1 MRDCA
6 FARCV
11 WMASPIGFPP
21 CPHRSSSSMDW
32 IASWVAVLNPENFA
46 ICLMILWAIW
56 GAHILASRCIS
67 WWQAFIRTAV
77 PTVTASARLHQDV
90 KWSRPRTN
98 FLKINIDGAWNES
111 SKQGGVGMINDRSIF
126 MRLIVDAQNRRGL
139 RTT

>member
-6 FARCV
+6 FARWV

-56 GAHILASRCIS
+56 GARNN
-67 WWQAFIRTAV
+67 
-77 PTVTASARLHQDV
+77 RLWNMEWRPQIF
-90 KWSRPRTN
+90 SRPDAS
-98 FLKINIDGAWNES
+98 L
-111 SKQGGVGMINDRSIF
+111 GG
-126 MRLIVDAQNRRGL
+126 RLSFELLSQL
-139 RTT
+139 